1 MLGLGNSG
9 EAKGNMM
16 DMPEKDVDRVTY
28 MEIHKVM
35 CIRMDMMGMEMDTI
49 LMVDTMM
56 KVMGSKYL
64 PQYLYLLLE

>member
-1 MLGLGNSG
+1 
-9 EAKGNMM
+9 
-16 DMPEKDVDRVTY
+16 